1 MKCFTLSVLF
11 IFFFTIANA
20 QTFNVNASGR
30 VSPTATNTKFN
41 SITFIVDKAFR
52 NKKFEIYLTDG
63 TTVANTNN
71 AVLESDFSRNVN
83 DLNYTITIGTDR
95 KILGCNGCLDVTD
108 DFSVKL
114 DNKAIGSF
122 HLLPLVNPDIEKVIP
137 INEIYYPGSIVNDA
151 LFIAAAM
158 GTQTKAG
165 TIIKI
170 LENQYRIANQTDLST
185 NLFLKTELQYVYRG
199 TPQGGLS
206 LKGLGSAVGGMD
218 VTNIADGFAKFIVK
232 RTKEELS
239 VAFFQKFKDDLDTY
253 KDLKSLFPQ
262 THGLLMIIDQE
273 IYTYSNYIN
282 NLREAFRADI
292 NVLDEN
298 LPTIVNNHDTFFK
311 LDKNYI
317 FRVSLLSGCYL
328 SSKLKH
334 DMHPGDILLGFPLN
348 YFDGAPT
355 ADKSK
360 IEVLKGGIQTIQL
373 FSESLKE
380 SNPEKEKYWVDSGK
394 LRELVNNPTALKIY
408 LGLILQ
414 VAKYKYNNVPYSPS
428 TNLYTLLNDQKYVD
442 SFNQDYPKYKQFVIS
457 LNGKTEELNKMI
469 KDFDVKVSDSLKVEQ
484 YAKYFKATVQLVQ
497 SVTEITNLPI
507 FENVANVNTIAKDSK
522 PYFDVAYQVT
532 DLVSAINRKRYPE
545 AINNIV
551 LIYKTIYVAPAIEQV
566 PTDLKEL
573 TKKEKIAIAE
583 KVISA
588 VKTDSHQAIG
598 PVVNSDVNMAQKINN
613 DPTSK
618 DANHVLTLMA
628 KYGAFMANM
637 IEAKNS
643 NEVAEAIESVA
654 LPIGSASIKRKSNFN
669 VSLNA
674 YCGLF
679 TGSEIIKG
687 VDPNKPFKFNS
698 YGVTAPIGVSI
709 SKGNSIFFIPI
720 DKSGFSSSF
729 FISLVDLGAIAAY
742 RFHDTTTEQVPTI
755 KLGDIFSPGLF
766 MSLGIPKTPISVNF
780 GAQTGPNL
788 RKVTSTT
795 NDYSKNTYVRYSVSV
810 CVDIPLLNLYTKSQQ

>member
-1 MKCFTLSVLF
+1 MKCITLSVLF
-11 IFFFTIANA
+11 LLIFTSANA
-20 QTFNVNASGR
+20 QIFNVDPSGK
-30 VSPTATNTKFN
+30 VSPTVTSTKFN
-41 SITFIVDKAFR
+41 SITFIVDKKFK
-52 NKKFEIYLTDG
+52 NKKFEIYLADG
-63 TTVANTNN
+63 TTIANTNN
-71 AVLESDFSRNVN
+71 ATLESDFSRNVN
-83 DLNYTITIGTDR
+83 DLNYTITIGQDR

-114 DNKAIGSF
+114 DNKVIGSF
-122 HLLPLVNPDIEKVIP
+122 HLLQLINPDIEKVIP
-137 INEIYYPGSIVNDA
+137 SNEIYYPGSVVNDA
-151 LFIAAAM
+151 LFIAAAI

-165 TIIKI
+165 TIKKI
-170 LENQYRIANQTDLST
+170 LESQYRIVNVTDLNT
-185 NLFLKTELQYVYRG
+185 NLFLKTDLQYVYRG

-206 LKGLGSAVGGMD
+206 LKGLGSAVGGLD
-218 VTNIADGFAKFIVK
+218 VTNIADGLAKFIVK

-262 THGLLMIIDQE
+262 THGLLMVIDQE

-292 NVLDEN
+292 NVLDES
-298 LPTIVNNHDTFFK
+298 LPKIVDNHDTFFK
-311 LDKNYI
+311 LEKNYI
-317 FRVSLLSGCYL
+317 FKVSLLSGCYL

-334 DMHPGDILLGFPLN
+334 DVHPGDILQGFPLN

-380 SNPEKEKYWVDSGK
+380 SNPEKGKYWVDNAK
-394 LRELVNNPTALKIY
+394 LRELVNNPTAIKIY
-408 LGLILQ
+408 LGLLLQ
-414 VAKYKYNNVPYSPS
+414 VAKYKYNDVIYSS
-428 TNLYTLLNDQKYVD
+428 SANLYTLLNDQKYVD
-442 SFNQDYPKYKQFVIS
+442 SFSQDYPKYKQFVIS

-469 KDFDVKVSDSLKVEQ
+469 KDFDVKVSDSVKVEQ

-497 SVTEITNLPI
+497 SVTEITNLPV
-507 FENVANVNTIAKDSK
+507 FANVTDVNTIVKDSK
-522 PYFDVAYQVT
+522 SYFDVAYQVT

-545 AINNIV
+545 AINNVV
-551 LIYKTIYVAPAIEQV
+551 LIYKTIYVTPVKEQV
-566 PTDLKEL
+566 PTDVKEL

-583 KVISA
+583 KAISA
-588 VKTDSHQAIG
+588 AETDSQQAIG
-598 PVVNSDVNMAQKINN
+598 PVLNSDIEITKKINN
-613 DPTSK
+613 YPTSK
-618 DANHVLTLMA
+618 DANYVLTVMA

-654 LPIGSASIKRKSNFN
+654 LPVGSASIKRKSNFN

-679 TGSEIIKG
+679 TGSEIIKD

-698 YGVTAPIGVSI
+698 YGVTAPIGISI
-709 SKGNSIFFIPI
+709 SKGNSIFFIPAS
-720 DKSGFSSSF
+720 KSGFSTSF

-742 RFHDTTTEQVPTI
+742 RFQDTTTEQVPTI

-766 MSLGIPKTPISVNF
+766 MSIGIPKTPISVNF

-810 CVDIPLLNLYTKSQQ
+810 CVDIPLLNLYTKSHQ